1 MHIQPSGSQSKGQV
15 GCKHF
20 KTSLQRRVLTFP
32 ASFLIPW
39 YRSFWCEMHWTVG
52 LESRIPVSHGGC
64 SPCFLLALIH
74 CQSALEAVWRS
85 GKKSIFTR
93 LIKRRYGVVR
103 KREDKWFWFTEKPF
117 SDTSR
122 LLMETGRDRSRGRQQ
137 WLMQRPLTH
146 NSCFLWIR
154 LEKKKRKKKSIP
166 PCPARLQLQSR
177 WVWSLDGFQTL
188 SFWPH
193 WGCPGAARCHCA
205 GMRFPCAG
213 TSLAN
218 TRYPSFLPA
227 PMVGIIAF
235 GFSWLWKASKELS
248 SRKLRVETESRSPPH
263 LFVVIQL
270 PPFTLWHN
278 NGLKVKQEASSPPA
292 QSTEWNPASGAY
304 WDSIE
309 TNVNFST
316 KKLKWLTQKGIIS
329 DLFSRL
335 LPSIVVLQTE
345 TIFSSP
351 GRLYSQKKILG
362 GDML

>member
-32 ASFLIPW
+32 AFSLIPW

-154 LEKKKRKKKSIP
+154 LEKKKRKKKHPSLPCSSAAPVKVGVELGWFSNPKFLASLRLPWRSAMSLRGNALPLRWDISGQHQIP
-166 PCPARLQLQSR
+166 
-177 WVWSLDGFQTL
+177 
-188 SFWPH
+188 
-193 WGCPGAARCHCA
+193 
-205 GMRFPCAG
+205 
-213 TSLAN
+213 
-218 TRYPSFLPA
+218 FLPA
-227 PMVGIIAF
+227 CSHG
-235 GFSWLWKASKELS
+235 GDYCLWLLLALKSIQRAQLS
-248 SRKLRVETESRSPPH
+248 QAESGDRKPL
-263 LFVVIQL
+263 
-270 PPFTLWHN
+270 
-278 NGLKVKQEASSPPA
+278 
-292 QSTEWNPASGAY
+292 PASPVCGYSA
-304 WDSIE
+304 
-309 TNVNFST
+309 
-316 KKLKWLTQKGIIS
+316 
-329 DLFSRL
+329 
-335 LPSIVVLQTE
+335 PSLHALAQ
-345 TIFSSP
+345 
-351 GRLYSQKKILG
+351 
-362 GDML
+362 